1 MKSRI
6 ERFIRENN
14 ITSAKLADSINVNR
28 ASISHILSGRNLP
41 SFDFISKFLKR
52 YNEID
57 ANWLMIGKG
66 EMYKNQ
72 ISNTIPFRNI
82 DELDKSVEAKQK
94 LNLTKPTPIV
104 ENELISNETIDTKKQ
119 TKVEK
124 VLIFYSDNRIEEFN
138 SLS

>member
-1 MKSRI
+1 
-6 ERFIRENN
+6 
-14 ITSAKLADSINVNR
+14 
-28 ASISHILSGRNLP
+28 
-41 SFDFISKFLKR
+41 
-52 YNEID
+52 
-57 ANWLMIGKG
+57 MIGKG